1 MKYSDTSPT
10 GIIQLISGGESKWV
24 EFKSKLPPD
33 DIVSKHIVAFANT
46 EGGIIIFGVGDKGT
60 VLGIPENNVKDSVE
74 QLSNLTASLLPSP
87 TEIGTVIHKG
97 RTLIYYVVPPAPDEY
112 KPLMTSKGEI
122 YTRHGEM
129 IHRNDIAQ
137 QLVKSTPSPTEKQP
151 NVTVFIAMSFRD
163 EEEPALVDYYRA
175 MQRATERTELPISL
189 NRIDLIEGDYEISQQ
204 IMEEIDKA
212 NILLADFTLSPRN
225 VYFELGYARG
235 KSSFEIIQTARSGVT
250 LEFDVRNWRTIF
262 YRNAT
267 ELEEKLIPALTRA
280 YERVVAEKQ
289 ANKGMDFT
297 GKTPVD

>member
-1 MKYSDTSPT
+1 MKHFDTSPE
-10 GIIQLISGGESKWV
+10 GIIRLISEGESKWV
-24 EFKSKLPPD
+24 EFKSKLPPE

-60 VLGIPENNVKDSVE
+60 VLGIPEKNVEASLK
-74 QLSNLTASLLPSP
+74 QLTNLTTSLLPSP
-87 TEIGTVIHKG
+87 AELGTVVHNG
-97 RTLIYYVVPPAPDEY
+97 RTLIYYVVSPAPDEY

-137 QLVKSTPSPTEKQP
+137 QLVKITPSATEKQP
-151 NVTVFIAMSFRD
+151 SITLFIAMSFRD

-175 MQRATERTELPISL
+175 MQRSVERTKLPISL

-212 NILLADFTLSPRN
+212 DVLLADFTLSPRN

-235 KSSFEIIQTARSGVT
+235 KGSLEIIQTARSGVI

-262 YRNAT
+262 YKNAT
-267 ELEEKLIPALTRA
+267 ELEEKLTPALTKA
-280 YERVVAEKQ
+280 YEKVIAK
-289 ANKGMDFT
+289 KIG
-297 GKTPVD
+297 